1 MVVMFFLR
9 HPVNHRPKTRFF
21 HLNLRHLIFVRVY
34 SNFAGW
40 IDSRVPYIA
49 IGGSSIKRALSMYST
64 SALSRYMIGEASL
77 QVLESLMRLREKRR
91 NPHYYQVHHPKWFGN
106 ENGQNIR
113 KAEFKS
119 RRRIKLPK
127 NLKPAFEIEVHLQIP
142 PSAVTPDQLN

>member
-1 MVVMFFLR
+1 MENRDTNKPEDRSV
-9 HPVNHRPKTRFF
+9 
-21 HLNLRHLIFVRVY
+21 
-34 SNFAGW
+34 
-40 IDSRVPYIA
+40 DE
-49 IGGSSIKRALSMYST
+49 
-64 SALSRYMIGEASL
+64 YMIGEASL